1 MQVTVHEVLR
11 HGSVSGSD
19 CETDIDECASNPC
32 QYGATCVN
40 RINRYSCA
48 CRLGFTG
55 IKHALFPYVYPF
67 KKLHCPTQL
76 IGIGSE
82 ALYREKLC
90 TFRSGTDCEINV
102 DDCAS
107 SPCEN
112 DGVCTDG
119 VDSFTCDC
127 GEDTMGLRCQDDP
140 CATTPCQHGGTC
152 LVTRHAMPAW
162 WPMCKPTSSNILRVA
177 FSHFSRIR

>member
-1 MQVTVHEVLR
+1 MLLLQVPIVRRTSTSARRIRVSTAPRASIASTDTAVPVVSASLVLNTPYFHTFTLINCIVHR
-11 HGSVSGSD
+11 
-19 CETDIDECASNPC
+19 P
-32 QYGATCVN
+32 
-40 RINRYSCA
+40 
-48 CRLGFTG
+48 
-55 IKHALFPYVYPF
+55 
-67 KKLHCPTQL
+67 QL
-76 IGIGSE
+76 IDIGSE

-90 TFRSGTDCEINV
+90 TFRSGTNCEINV